1 VNSNTKNNIIMAKK
15 TTKAKVE
22 KLSSEELKNIQE
34 LQGKIQNIVM
44 NLGSAE
50 LARQSMINEH
60 SLLNEEWKK
69 ITLDLETKY
78 GQVNVNLADGV
89 LSPIKDP
96 VEKEPEVL
104 QAVVTEG

>member
-1 VNSNTKNNIIMAKK
+1 MAKK

-50 LARQSMINEH
+50 LARQSMIKN
-60 SLLNEEWKK
+60 SF
-69 ITLDLETKY
+69 I
-78 GQVNVNLADGV
+78 
-89 LSPIKDP
+89 
-96 VEKEPEVL
+96 
-104 QAVVTEG
+104 